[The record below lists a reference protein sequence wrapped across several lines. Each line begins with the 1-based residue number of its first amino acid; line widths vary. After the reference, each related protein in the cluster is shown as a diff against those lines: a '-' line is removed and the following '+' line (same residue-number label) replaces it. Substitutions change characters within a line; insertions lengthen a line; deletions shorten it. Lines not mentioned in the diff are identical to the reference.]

1 MNKRARWTI
10 LDVSEELIKLAK
22 KYAKKHGY
30 TMGKA
35 MDEIIKKGTQE

>member
-1 MNKRARWTI
+1 MSKRERWTI
-10 LDVSEELIKLAK
+10 LNVREEMIKLAK

-35 MDEIIKKGTQE
+35 IEEIIKKGTQE